1 MHLDLDFPLP
11 MGRPPLASSPATRR
25 LSIPRGDHWLGVS
38 RRFTLQADAI
48 IEKASEQE
56 PVLLDWQQNGA
67 RLVLFDLGSS
77 KRN

>member
-1 MHLDLDFPLP
+1 
-11 MGRPPLASSPATRR
+11 
-25 LSIPRGDHWLGVS
+25 LGVS